1 MYNTTMNAK
10 TILKHAMLIFVW
22 ISVGFAVGREF
33 PRQGAVLP
41 ADSGQAPAAGTAL
54 KPDRAVVY
62 YFHGTKRC
70 EGCNLVEQYAR
81 EVIDTQ
87 FADALRDG
95 RLEWQSLDYT
105 QQRELARR
113 YEVAGNMIV
122 VIPRRAGGD
131 GEAYRLDDIMLRRH
145 DKADFFDYV
154 GWAIRGCLPNADLP
168 ATGPSPATQA
178 AGAAG

>member
-1 MYNTTMNAK
+1 MNAK
-10 TILKHAMLIFVW
+10 TILKHALLIFVW

-33 PRQGAVLP
+33 PRHGSV
-41 ADSGQAPAAGTAL
+41 PAADADPGAARPAL
-54 KPDRAVVY
+54 KSDRAVIY

-70 EGCNLVEQYAR
+70 DGCNLVEKYAR

-122 VIPRRAGGD
+122 VVPRRAGGD

-154 GWAIRGCLPNADLP
+154 GWAIRACLPKADLP
-168 ATGPSPATQA
+168 ATGPSSATQA
-178 AGAAG
+178 AGAA